1 MSTINTNAIDGNYPV
16 PGKNNS
22 SQGFRDNFTSIK
34 NNLNIAAT
42 EITDLQNKAVVKS
55 ALTGVPLNND
65 MNNTLISNALTRSFR
80 ASTYNLGGALTGL
93 VTINVSLGDVHF
105 GTIAPSSNIEL
116 QFGGWAPA
124 GTKSTVEVYLTVND
138 ADSYVD
144 LDGVGS
150 TIDNTKLLLENY
162 DSGNVNAPDGETQ
175 LNFRFTT
182 LDCGASISVEPIN
195 RDYRA
200 SQTQTRTPTNIGS
213 PGDRAGTVCSDATY
227 LYVCTADYDGVT
239 PIWKRITLVAY

>member
-1 MSTINTNAIDGNYPV
+1 MSTINTNAIDGNYPI

-55 ALTGVPLNND
+55 ALSGVTLNND

-93 VTINVSLGDVHF
+93 ITINVSLGDVQY
-105 GTIAPSSNIEL
+105 GTISPTSNIEL
-116 QFGGWAPA
+116 QFGGWAPT
-124 GTKSTVEVYLTVND
+124 GTKSQVEVYLTVND
-138 ADSYVD
+138 SDSYID

-150 TIDNTKLLLENY
+150 TIDNSKLLLENY
-162 DSGNVNAPDGETQ
+162 DTGNINAPNGTTQ
-175 LNFRFTT
+175 LNLRFTT
-182 LDCGASISVEPIN
+182 IDCGATITVEPIN
-195 RDYRA
+195 NDYRA
-200 SQTQTRTPTNIGS
+200 SQTKTRTPPNTGNA
-213 PGDRAGTVCSDATY
+213 GDRAGTICSDGTY
-227 LYVCTADYDGVT
+227 LYVCTGDYDGVT
-239 PIWKRITLVAY
+239 VIWKRISLVAY